1 MKKLNIAVIFGGRS
15 GEHEVSLVSAESVMK
30 NLDRNKYNVIPVG
43 IAKDG
48 AWIAGKNSLK
58 LLKKNEIPKAL
69 KAFITPDATSKQLVS
84 VDNKK
89 LRVTPACR
97 RGRDYG
103 LRLPAAC
110 LSGRQGEAG
119 ITDKIDVVFPVL
131 HGTYG
136 EDGTMQGLL
145 ELADLPYVGCG
156 VLASALAMDK
166 IAQKILCTA
175 ENILTPDW
183 IWFSKSEW
191 SLIKKS
197 KIYFKKWIEGTEK
210 RLGYPMF
217 IKPANLG
224 SSVGI
229 SKAHNRSELVTAI
242 NLAIKYDRRVLI
254 EKGIEGALEVEVG
267 VLGNEKPEASIPGQI
282 IPSNEFYDYDA
293 KYVDGKSKAIIPA
306 PLPKEIA
313 RKVQDM
319 AVESFK
325 LLDGAGMARVDF
337 LVKKE
342 GNDWK
347 IYLSELNTIPGFT
360 SISMYPKLWEASG
373 VSYRKL
379 LDILV
384 NLALERHREKKGLQT
399 SYRTKK
405 AWYK

>member
-1 MKKLNIAVIFGGRS
+1 MKKINVAVIFGGRS
-15 GEHEVSLVSAESVMK
+15 GEHEVSLVSADSIIK
-30 NLDRNKYNVIPVG
+30 NLDKKKYKVIPIG
-43 IAKDG
+43 ITKEG
-48 AWIAGKNSLK
+48 QWIAGSNSLA
-58 LLKKNEIPKAL
+58 LLKSGDIPKGLRAL
-69 KAFITPDATSKQLVS
+69 ITPDATSKQLVPVGS
-84 VDNKK
+84 NRE
-89 LRVTPACR
+89 LRIA
-97 RGRDYG
+97 
-103 LRLPAAC
+103 
-110 LSGRQGEAG
+110 
-119 ITDKIDVVFPVL
+119 DKIDVVFPVL

-145 ELADLPYVGCG
+145 ELADWPYVGCG
-156 VLASALAMDK
+156 VLSSSLAMDK
-166 IAQKILCTA
+166 IAQKIMCGA
-175 ENILTPDW
+175 EKILTPDW

-229 SKAHNRSELVTAI
+229 SKAHNRNELVTAI

-293 KYVDGKSKAIIPA
+293 KYVDGKSKAVIPA

-342 GNDWK
+342 GNGWK

-373 VSYRKL
+373 VPYKKL
-379 LDILV
+379 LDILIR
-384 NLALERHREKKGLQT
+384 LAMERHREKNVLST
-399 SYRTKK
+399 TYRTSG
-405 AWYK
+405 WYK

>member
-1 MKKLNIAVIFGGRS
+1 MPKKLNIAVIFGGRS

-30 NLDRNKYNVIPVG
+30 NLDKKKYNVIPIG
-43 IAKDG
+43 ITKEG
-48 AWIAGKNSLK
+48 AWIAGNNALG
-58 LLKKNEIPKAL
+58 LLKNGEITKGLRAL
-69 KAFITPDATSKQLVS
+69 ITPDATSKQLVP
-84 VDNKK
+84 VDSNKK
-89 LRVTPACR
+89 LRVTGYPPTGDPPSSVR
-97 RGRDYG
+97 KISNRKLGDG
-103 LRLPAAC
+103 L
-110 LSGRQGEAG
+110 Q

-131 HGTYG
+131 HGTFG

-156 VLASALAMDK
+156 VLASSLAMDK
-166 IAQKILCTA
+166 IAQKMPCGA
-175 ENILTPDW
+175 EKILTPDW

-197 KIYFKKWIEGTEK
+197 KIYFKKWVEGTEK

-217 IKPANLG
+217 IKPANSG

-229 SKAHNRSELVTAI
+229 SKAHNRSELVAAI
-242 NLAIKYDRRVLI
+242 SLAIKYDRRVLV
-254 EKGIEGALEVEVG
+254 EKGIEGAMEVEVAI
-267 VLGNEKPEASIPGQI
+267 LGNEKPEASIPGQI

-293 KYVDGKSKAIIPA
+293 KYVDGKSKAVIPA

-313 RKVQDM
+313 RKVQDT

-342 GNDWK
+342 GNSWK

-360 SISMYPKLWEASG
+360 SISMYPKLWAASG
-373 VSYRKL
+373 VSYKKL
-379 LDILV
+379 LDILIR
-384 NLALERHREKKGLQT
+384 LAIERHHEKNALSTTYKT
-399 SYRTKK
+399 SG
-405 AWYK
+405 WYK